1 MKVEI
6 TDSHVIIVDTNVDE
20 KIPIDGLTDIQ
31 RSHVANIKSLSLSLI
46 SHEIE
51 KQRKLTI
58 SKDNPY
64 DRLD

>member
-6 TDSHVIIVDTNVDE
+6 TKSHVIIIDNNVDE

-46 SHEIE
+46 SHEKE

>member
-1 MKVEI
+1 MKVEC

>member
-6 TDSHVIIVDTNVDE
+6 TENHVVIMDKNVDE

-46 SHEIE
+46 SHDKE
-51 KQRKLTI
+51 KQRKLSI

>member
-6 TDSHVIIVDTNVDE
+6 TKSHVIIIDNNVDE

-31 RSHVANIKSLSLSLI
+31 RNHVANIQSLSLSLI